1 MKKSSLFQIIKVL
14 TSHFISNFGSQ
25 VFSFGIGL
33 FVLKE
38 TGSAL
43 SFGIT
48 ILIGPLISLL
58 LTPLVGYTVDK
69 LNRKIIVQGA
79 QILSILS
86 LIFFLFFQ
94 NHLIHICILQLY
106 YY

>member
-1 MKKSSLFQIIKVL
+1 MKASSLFQITKML

-25 VFSFGIGL
+25 VFSFGVGL

-38 TGSAL
+38 TESAL

-58 LTPLVGYTVDK
+58 LTPLVGHIVD
-69 LNRKIIVQGA
+69 NFSRKIIVQIA
-79 QILSILS
+79 QISSVLS
-86 LIFFLFFQ
+86 LILFFVFQ
-94 NHLIHICILQLY
+94 KRSIRICILQ
-106 YY
+106 